1 MAFGGFKSLGAVALT
16 YQIVLRPD
24 PFVQSVP
31 MVVDEAFRRRLEFNR
46 LNAPVTVS
54 EQAISEFL
62 IAPVL
67 QEMWH
72 AYSDSLM
79 IWSHVSFGDTLPLKG
94 FPDYFFS
101 KRSPL
106 GRVLDQPY
114 VLFVEAKSDDFDAA
128 WAQCLAAMLA
138 AQQMN
143 KQPDPVIYGSAS
155 SGEFWFFA
163 KLQGKTLFQD
173 PRSYTLTHLED
184 LFAALNYV
192 FQQAKQ
198 EALSATTGVD
208 S

>member
-16 YQIVLRPD
+16 YQIVLRPE
-24 PFVQSVP
+24 PFVQPVP
-31 MVVDEAFRRRLEFNR
+31 MVVDEGFRRRLEFSR

-67 QEMWH
+67 QELWR
-72 AYSDSLM
+72 AYSDYLM
-79 IWSHVSFGDTLPLKG
+79 FWSHVAFGEALPLKG
-94 FPDYFFS
+94 FPDYFFA

-138 AQQMN
+138 AQQLN
-143 KQPDPVIYGSAS
+143 KQPDQVI
-155 SGEFWFFA
+155 
-163 KLQGKTLFQD
+163 
-173 PRSYTLTHLED
+173 
-184 LFAALNYV
+184 
-192 FQQAKQ
+192 
-198 EALSATTGVD
+198 
-208 S
+208 

>member
-1 MAFGGFKSLGAVALT
+1 MPFGGFKSLGAVALA

-24 PFVQSVP
+24 PFVQPVP
-31 MVVDEAFRRRLEFNR
+31 MAVDEGFRRRLEFDR
-46 LNAPVTVS
+46 LNAPVTAS

-62 IAPVL
+62 IFPVL
-67 QEMWH
+67 REMWR

-79 IWSHVSFGDTLPLKG
+79 IWSHVAFGEALPLKG
-94 FPDYFFS
+94 FPDYFFA

-143 KQPDPVIYGSAS
+143 KQPDQVIFGSAS
-155 SGEFWFFA
+155 SGEVWFFA
-163 KLQGKTLFQD
+163 KLEGKTLLQD
-173 PRSYTLTHLED
+173 PRLFTVSHLDE
-184 LFAALNYV
+184 LFSALNYV

-198 EALSATTGVD
+198 EALSATAGG
-208 S
+208 SS

>member
-16 YQIVLRPD
+16 YQIVLRPE
-24 PFVQSVP
+24 PFIQPVP
-31 MVVDEAFRRRLEFNR
+31 MAVDEGFRRRLEFDR
-46 LNAPVTVS
+46 LNAPVTAS

-67 QEMWH
+67 QEMWR

-79 IWSHVSFGDTLPLKG
+79 IWSHVAFGEEMPLKG
-94 FPDYFFS
+94 FPDYFFA

-143 KQPDPVIYGSAS
+143 KQPDQVIFGSAS
-155 SGEFWFFA
+155 SGEVWFFA
-163 KLQGKTLFQD
+163 KLEGKTLLQD
-173 PRSYTLTHLED
+173 PRLFTVSHLDE
-184 LFAALNYV
+184 LFSALNYV

-198 EALSATTGVD
+198 EALSATAGG
-208 S
+208 SS

>member
-1 MAFGGFKSLGAVALT
+1 
-16 YQIVLRPD
+16 
-24 PFVQSVP
+24 
-31 MVVDEAFRRRLEFNR
+31 
-46 LNAPVTVS
+46 
-54 EQAISEFL
+54 
-62 IAPVL
+62 
-67 QEMWH
+67 
-72 AYSDSLM
+72 M
-79 IWSHVSFGDTLPLKG
+79 IWSHVAFGEEMPLKG

-138 AQQMN
+138 AQGMN
-143 KQPDPVIYGSAS
+143 ERKDAVIYGSAS

-173 PRSYTLTHLED
+173 PRSFTLTRLDE

-192 FQQAKQ
+192 FRQSER
-198 EALSATTGVD
+198 EALATTSGGE

>member
-16 YQIVLRPD
+16 YQIVLRPE
-24 PFVQSVP
+24 PFVQPVP
-31 MVVDEAFRRRLEFNR
+31 MVVDEAFRRRLEFDR

-67 QEMWH
+67 QEMWR

-79 IWSHVSFGDTLPLKG
+79 IWSHVAFGEALPLKG
-94 FPDYFFS
+94 FPDYFFA

-114 VLFVEAKSDDFDAA
+114 VLFVEVKSDDFDAA

-143 KQPDPVIYGSAS
+143 KQPDQVIFGSAS
-155 SGEFWFFA
+155 SGEVWFFA
-163 KLQGKTLFQD
+163 KLEGKTLLQD
-173 PRSYTLTHLED
+173 PRLFTVSHLDE
-184 LFAALNYV
+184 LFSALNYV

-198 EALSATTGVD
+198 EALSATAGG
-208 S
+208 SS